1 MYMYV
6 ALNTYCVYT
15 FESGYDLGRV
25 AADWEVHQ
33 LRTVVKYILLQ
44 HIITLCITDNR
55 SNPVSPEVE
64 LSQCLEPREVSSTR
78 YIISS
83 QIENSQVCQVTHTLY
98 LTNLDE

>member
-1 MYMYV
+1 MYV
-6 ALNTYCVYT
+6 ALNTYCIYT
-15 FESGYDLGRV
+15 FESGCDLGRV

-33 LRTVVKYILLQ
+33 LRTIAKYISLLQ

-64 LSQCLEPREVSSTR
+64 LSQRLEPRKVSSTR

-83 QIENSQVCQVTHTLY
+83 QIENSQMCQMTHTLY